1 MQLKSF
7 TNVFQIPELRRRV
20 LITFGI
26 LAIYRIG
33 IAIPIPGVDVSAL
46 KAFFERQRHTIFGFL
61 DMFSGGALARIGIFS
76 LGVIPYIN
84 ASIIMS
90 LLQTTVPFL
99 EKLAKEGELGHR
111 KINEY
116 TRYLAVLIATIQG
129 FGLSFAVMSMRAAA
143 ERPIVYNPSF
153 GFQLLSVITF
163 VTGSMVAMWLGEQIT
178 EHGIGNGIS
187 LIIFAGIVD
196 RLLPSMRNT
205 VSLLSAEEI
214 SLLTVLLLLVIVF
227 VTLMAVVWVE
237 TAQRRIPVQYAKR
250 IIGHRMYG
258 GQSTYLPLRVDQAGV
273 IAVIFA
279 LAILSAPYTVF
290 QFMPNSSIAQKF
302 ISFLSR
308 GNVVYM
314 LIYAGLIIFFC
325 YFYTGIIMNP
335 ADLSENLK
343 KWGGFIPG
351 IRPGEATVKYIE
363 WVLKRLVFAGA
374 IFVVLIAILPEIL
387 TTLLKAP
394 FFFGSTGL
402 LIAVGVAL
410 DTVGQLEAHLIM
422 RHYEGFMKKGRI
434 KGRWFNIG

>member
-7 TNVFQIPELRRRV
+7 TNIFQIPELRRRL
-20 LITFGI
+20 LITLGI

-46 KAFFERQRHTIFGFL
+46 KMFFERQRHTIFGFL

-90 LLQTTVPFL
+90 LLQTTIPSL
-99 EKLAKEGELGHR
+99 EKLAKEGELGHK

-116 TRYLAVLIATIQG
+116 TRYLAVLIAAIQG
-129 FGLSFAVMSMRAAA
+129 FGLSLAIVSMRATA
-143 ERPIVYNPSF
+143 ERPIVYAPSF
-153 GFQLLSVITF
+153 GFQMLSVITF
-163 VTGSMVAMWLGEQIT
+163 VTGSMLAMWLGEQIT

-196 RLLPSMRNT
+196 RLLPSIRNT
-205 VSLLSAEEI
+205 IRLLSAEEI
-214 SLLTVLLLLVIVF
+214 SLLTLLLLLCIVV
-227 VTLMAVVWVE
+227 VTLMAVVLVE

-250 IIGHRMYG
+250 IVGHRMYG
-258 GQSTYLPLRVDQAGV
+258 GQNTYLPLRVDQAGV

-279 LAILSAPYTVF
+279 LAILSAPYTVI
-290 QFMPNSSIAQKF
+290 QFMPNSPVAQK
-302 ISFLSR
+302 ILSFLSR
-308 GNVVYM
+308 GNIIYM

-335 ADLSENLK
+335 ADLAENLK

-374 IFVVLIAILPEIL
+374 IFIVLIAILPDIL
-387 TTLLKAP
+387 TRLLKAP

-410 DTVGQLEAHLIM
+410 DTIGQLEAHLIM